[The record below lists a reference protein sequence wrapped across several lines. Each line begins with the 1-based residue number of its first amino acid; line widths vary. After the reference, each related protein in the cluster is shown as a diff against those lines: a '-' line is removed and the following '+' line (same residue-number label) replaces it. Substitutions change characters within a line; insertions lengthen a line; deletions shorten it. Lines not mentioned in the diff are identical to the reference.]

1 MEKSTITSFG
11 EVLWDMLPDRSVLGG
26 APFNFTYRAR
36 SLGNDAVLV
45 SRVGSDELGTRALEQ
60 MRMLGIPT
68 DYIQLDLEHTTG
80 KVRVTFDE
88 SKNPSY
94 IIIEDVAYDYIEYND
109 NLAFR
114 IQDSD
119 CICFGSLI
127 QRTENARRTLY
138 TLLDYFDGAYTL
150 FDINLRQNCYSR
162 ETIENSLERTNV
174 LKLNEDELRELK
186 VMFGLSGDTIQ
197 DISSLLTKTYGL
209 TYCLV
214 TLGDKG
220 VYAVSDRNEEV
231 YVPAFQ
237 VDLVDPVGSGDGCAA
252 GFIDA
257 LLGGETLEYACRF
270 AAAVGAVVAEQS
282 GATEPLDRG
291 QVEEMLGREGTSVPH
306 PEFA

>member
-1 MEKSTITSFG
+1 MEKSIITSYG

-36 SLGNDAVLV
+36 SLGNDAALV

-60 MRMLGIPT
+60 MRELGIPT
-68 DYIQLDLEHTTG
+68 DYIQLDREYPTG
-80 KVRVTFDE
+80 KVPVTFDE
-88 SKNPSY
+88 NKNPSY
-94 IIIEDVAYDYIEYND
+94 VIVEDVAYDYIEYND

-114 IQDSD
+114 MQDSD

-127 QRTENARRTLY
+127 QRNEPSRRTLY
-138 TLLDYFDGAYTL
+138 LLLDYFKGAYTL
-150 FDINLRQNCYSR
+150 FDINLRKNCYSR
-162 ETIENSLERTNV
+162 ETIENSLSRTNI

-186 VMFGLSGDTIQ
+186 EMFLLSGNTIRE
-197 DISSLLTKTYGL
+197 ISALLTETYEL

-220 VYAVSDRNEEV
+220 LYAVSKDNEEV

-282 GATEPLDRG
+282 GATEPLDRK
-291 QVEEMLGREGTSVPH
+291 QVEEMLGREDVSAPH